1 MIRLWERRLFLLL
14 ISASALSVSAAA
26 QKIETKSDDAYNFSE
41 HKHYQW
47 RQNKLFTRQNPDT
60 NAVMDIKIVK
70 AVNQDLAAKGFI
82 EVKEKPDFYLY
93 YNGGGNAQ
101 MGAGGATQAGSGPV
115 TTADIGPDYGIG
127 DGPTLAPTTWMKV
140 SGQIVF
146 HVVDATSN
154 KAVWVTTYS
163 KTFRDPDKALK
174 NLDKEV
180 NELVIKTFK
189 DFPPKAKK

>member
-1 MIRLWERRLFLLL
+1 MTRVWARVFLILAG
-14 ISASALSVSAAA
+14 ASILSVSLSA
-26 QKIETKSDDAYNFSE
+26 QKVDSKSDNTYNFSK
-41 HKHYQW
+41 HKRYQW
-47 RQNKLFTRQNPDT
+47 QQNRLFTRQNPDT

-70 AVNQDLAAKGFI
+70 AVNHDLAAKGFV
-82 EVKEKPDFYLY
+82 EVSEKPDFYLY
-93 YNGGGNAQ
+93 YSGGGNTQ

-146 HVVDATSN
+146 HLVDAASN
-154 KAVWVTTYS
+154 KPVWVTTYS

-180 NELVIKTFK
+180 NELVTKSFK